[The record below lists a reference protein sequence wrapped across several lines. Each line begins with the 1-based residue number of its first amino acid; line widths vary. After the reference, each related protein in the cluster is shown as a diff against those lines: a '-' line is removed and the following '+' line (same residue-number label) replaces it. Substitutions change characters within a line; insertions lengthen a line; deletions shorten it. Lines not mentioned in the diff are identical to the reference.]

1 MEWKYKG
8 VRVKRTEE
16 SRLWSHF
23 SGLRPSC
30 SLWICAWV
38 QWWPSPIRSSFPRD
52 RLLSDRVAGKFYVKG
67 EQRAER
73 VQDLFAEVAP
83 RYDLINDLQSL
94 GLHRLW
100 KRRLLRLS
108 AIRPGEHALDLCCGT
123 GDIALALRARGA
135 EVVGVDFS
143 APMLDV
149 ARQRASRDPVS
160 KAVTFEQGDALRL
173 RFPDESFDVVTI
185 SYGLRNLADI
195 PRGLSEMHRV
205 LRPGGRLLILDFGKP
220 EWPPLRWLYFQYL
233 ARLVPVFG
241 RLFFG
246 DADTHGYILDSLR
259 DYPAQRGVDAL
270 LRRLGF
276 ESTQTFNLLGGIMGL
291 HEARKPPPS

>member
-1 MEWKYKG
+1 M
-8 VRVKRTEE
+8 
-16 SRLWSHF
+16 
-23 SGLRPSC
+23 
-30 SLWICAWV
+30 
-38 QWWPSPIRSSFPRD
+38 
-52 RLLSDRVAGKFYVKG
+52 AGKFYVKG
-67 EQRAER
+67 EQRAGK

-100 KRRLLRLS
+100 KRRLLRLA
-108 AIRPGEHALDLCCGT
+108 AIRPGEQALDLCCGT

-135 EVVGVDFS
+135 ELVGVDFS
-143 APMLDV
+143 GPMLDV
-149 ARQRASRDPVS
+149 ARQRASRDPLTQ
-160 KAVTFEQGDALRL
+160 AVPFEQGDALRL
-173 RFPDESFDVVTI
+173 RFPDASFDVVTI

-195 PRGLSEMHRV
+195 PRGLAEMHRV

-233 ARLVPVFG
+233 AHLVPVFG

-270 LRRLGF
+270 LRGLGF
-276 ESTQTFNLLGGIMGL
+276 GTTQTFNLLGGIMGL
-291 HEARKPPPS
+291 HVAHKPGKP